1 MTGEAT
7 GTGAKGSRSAG
18 RPAAVFLKAGKG
30 KASEVAV
37 LLERQII
44 SGEYRPGMRLPS
56 ERDLAA
62 SFAVSRNTVRDAL
75 SLLEKRQLIRTRWG
89 AGTVVLG
96 PEETVLRMS
105 SALAQSR
112 HEFDNVT
119 ELRDLL
125 EPEITALAA
134 QRATDADL
142 IALND
147 IIERSNPR
155 MQPRESLKLDMAF
168 HMALA
173 RSTDNSLIVTILDFA
188 NDATEQV
195 RLSSHRTLARRE
207 ISLSGHRRIFE
218 AIRMHD
224 AEAARAAMRRH
235 LEEVAAISDVPGEGT
250 EAGDVAVAGDGATPE
265 RVADNPITPITE

>member
-1 MTGEAT
+1 MTTA
-7 GTGAKGSRSAG
+7 AKTTESAG
-18 RPAAVFLKAGKG
+18 RPATVFLKAGKG

-37 LLERQII
+37 VLERRII

-75 SLLEKRQLIRTRWG
+75 SLLEKRQLIRIRWG

-96 PEETVLRMS
+96 PEEAVLRMT
-105 SALAQSR
+105 SALEQSQ
-112 HEFDNVT
+112 HELDNVT

-134 QRATDADL
+134 RRATDADL

-173 RSTDNSLIVTILDFA
+173 RSTDNALIVTILDFA
-188 NDATEQV
+188 NDATERV
-195 RLSSHRTLARRE
+195 RLSSHRTLDRRE
-207 ISLSGHRRIFE
+207 ISLAGHRRIFE
-218 AIRMHD
+218 MVRAHD
-224 AEAARAAMRRH
+224 VDGAREAMRRH
-235 LEEVAAISDVPGEGT
+235 LDEVAAISDAP
-250 EAGDVAVAGDGATPE
+250 DVSAA
-265 RVADNPITPITE
+265 ADPFDASAELGSITETTTE